1 MSRIG
6 LFNAQGRSRVVI
18 CFFALSLASM
28 FVAGLSPTAFGQGAA
43 PSLKKLQP
51 DTITVDSP
59 TFTLRISGVRFRQG
73 ARALFDGKVLESS
86 RLVEGNELIL
96 AEIDS
101 SLIAGAATHTVQV
114 LNPDGLATE
123 RRSLSVVEPDPERR
137 IRLEG
142 NAVEEG
148 QGTDQTLELTGE
160 DLRKASKVYVA
171 GIRSPKTLLSD
182 RKLTFTIPASLTT
195 AAAYLPVTVIDKDDG
210 GMSNTEIFYVVP
222 RPASLESVD
231 PEIVEVGSNAFK
243 VQVRGNDFKAGARI
257 LVNGNPLIT
266 TNPETG
272 LLEAVVP
279 GMLRS
284 SAGQLFVRVEQEGIQ
299 SADLNIV
306 VSPSDAPFLL
316 AASPTKIRQLEPT
329 PLIWIVGSDFT
340 HNLDLLIDGQIVEDS
355 QVNRKRRTLVK
366 VRLSDELISR
376 LGPHTLQLIDRNG
389 ISSNIT
395 SFEVVSDVAVTTLAG
410 GKEGSNPTCVSMD
423 AALFRRPSRLTMGA
437 DGLIYVVDYQNHM
450 IRSLDP
456 VSSQVCTVAG
466 AGIWGYSDSGDSPDF
481 EPVFSYPLGI
491 LAQSDGTILVSDG
504 GNDVIRRIR
513 RGSGG
518 AIKVETYA
526 GANRTILSEDKRSR
540 LHSTREGLRGFRAGE
555 AATAAFRKPDDMVLA
570 ADGSIYVSD
579 ASNHSIRRIRQTG
592 DQIIVET
599 IAGNGAP
606 GYADGDAANAR
617 FNVPTG
623 LALSPDGQTLFVA
636 DTNNHRIRR
645 INLST
650 LRVETLAG
658 NGEEGNEDGPPFIA
672 NFRQPT
678 GLAILP
684 DGTIYVSEV
693 GAGRIRQV
701 DSSGNVSVVAGGF
714 FNSASKNR
722 DGSGVEARFSSPR
735 GITLDV
741 LRRVLYV
748 ADLENSSI
756 RKIELPQ

>member
-1 MSRIG
+1 MS
-6 LFNAQGRSRVVI
+6 
-18 CFFALSLASM
+18 FFALSLASI
-28 FVAGLSPTAFGQGAA
+28 FVGGLSSTAFGQAAA

-51 DTITVDSP
+51 DTITVGSP
-59 TFTLRISGVRFRQG
+59 TFTLRIKGVRFRQG
-73 ARALFDGKVLESS
+73 ARAIFDGKVLESS
-86 RLVEGNELIL
+86 RLVEGNELIV

-114 LNPDGLATE
+114 LNPDGLLTE
-123 RRSLSVVEPDPERR
+123 KRNLSVVEPDPELR

-148 QGTDQTLELTGE
+148 QGVDLALDLTGE
-160 DLRKASKVYVA
+160 EFRRVSKVYVA
-171 GIRSPKTLLSD
+171 GIRSPQTQFVSD

-231 PEIVEVGSNAFK
+231 PEIVEVGSDAFK
-243 VQVRGNDFKAGARI
+243 VQVRGSGFKAGARI
-257 LVNGNPLIT
+257 LINGNPLTT

-279 GMLRS
+279 GTLRS
-284 SAGQLFVRVEQEGIQ
+284 SAGQLLIRVEQEGIQ
-299 SADLNIV
+299 SYDLNIV

-316 AASPTKIRQLEPT
+316 AASPIKIRQFETT
-329 PLIWIVGSDFT
+329 PAIWVVGSDFT
-340 HNLDLLIDGQIVEDS
+340 RHLDLLIDGKIFEDK
-355 QVNRKRRTLVK
+355 QFNRKSSTLVK
-366 VRLSDELISR
+366 VRLSDELVSSPG
-376 LGPHTLQLIDRNG
+376 LHTLQLIDKNG
-389 ISSNIT
+389 IASNIT

-410 GKEGSNPTCVSMD
+410 GRREGSNQNCVSMD

-456 VSSQVCTVAG
+456 VSGQVCTFAG
-466 AGIWGYSDSGDSPDF
+466 TGNWGYSDSGDSTDF
-481 EPVFSYPLGI
+481 EPTFSYPLGV
-491 LAQSDGTILVSDG
+491 LALNDGTILVSDG

-513 RGSGG
+513 RDSGG
-518 AIKVETYA
+518 TIKVDTYA
-526 GANRTILSEDKRSR
+526 GANRIIQSEDRR
-540 LHSTREGLRGFRAGE
+540 NRFNSTREGLRGFRAGE
-555 AATAAFRKPDDMVLA
+555 AASAAFRKPDDIVMA

-579 ASNHSIRRIRQTG
+579 ASNHSIRRIRREG

-658 NGEEGNEDGPPFIA
+658 NGDEGNEDGPFFLA

-678 GLAILP
+678 GLAMMA
-684 DGTIYVSEV
+684 DGTLYVSEV

-741 LRRVLYV
+741 LHRVLYV

-756 RKIELPQ
+756 RQIELPQ